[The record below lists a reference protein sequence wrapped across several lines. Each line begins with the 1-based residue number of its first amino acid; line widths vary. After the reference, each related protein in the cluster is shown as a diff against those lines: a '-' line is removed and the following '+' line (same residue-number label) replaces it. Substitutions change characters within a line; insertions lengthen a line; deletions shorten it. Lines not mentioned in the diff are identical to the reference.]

1 MYILVYS
8 LIFSYFSYLILLRR
22 VALLTCWFSSGPP
35 IKTLVTFSKN
45 KGVIPTSCL
54 RMLMDVGVD
63 LDFIELFG
71 LLLKLSYVTFAIAFL
86 MSLLVVL
93 FCWQL
98 CQLLIISLNPT

>member
-1 MYILVYS
+1 MSFVMCS
-8 LIFSYFSYLILLRR
+8 RA
-22 VALLTCWFSSGPP
+22 AL
-35 IKTLVTFSKN
+35 SKN

-98 CQLLIISLNPT
+98 FLRIKG

>member
-1 MYILVYS
+1 MGFLDHYI
-8 LIFSYFSYLILLRR
+8 ILSHFR
-22 VALLTCWFSSGPP
+22 VIASAT
-35 IKTLVTFSKN
+35 TFSKN

>member
-1 MYILVYS
+1 MSVGFLYIVLSNWPIS
-8 LIFSYFSYLILLRR
+8 LM
-22 VALLTCWFSSGPP
+22 
-35 IKTLVTFSKN
+35 FSKN

>member
-1 MYILVYS
+1 MQQSTVMLS
-8 LIFSYFSYLILLRR
+8 
-22 VALLTCWFSSGPP
+22 
-35 IKTLVTFSKN
+35 SKN

>member
-1 MYILVYS
+1 
-8 LIFSYFSYLILLRR
+8 
-22 VALLTCWFSSGPP
+22 
-35 IKTLVTFSKN
+35 
-45 KGVIPTSCL
+45 
-54 RMLMDVGVD
+54 MLMDVGVD

>member
-1 MYILVYS
+1 MS
-8 LIFSYFSYLILLRR
+8 HQANQLRTR
-22 VALLTCWFSSGPP
+22 VSDAFYGRDAMWSAEHPD
-35 IKTLVTFSKN
+35 TFSKN